1 MSDEEKNGDHHLH
14 HQQQQQYGTFG
25 SASGGGPPGAY
36 PPPPPQHHPPAIGFP
51 QPVPPP
57 GAAGAY
63 YAYGYQAAPVMQEE
77 FEMSMMGELSF
88 FLGLQIKQG
97 SKGTFINQAK
107 YTKDLLKLFE
117 LDSSKSMRTPM
128 ATTTK
133 LDNDEDGTSVDIR
146 KYRGYAAV
154 VEGRPIREPGSR
166 PRLPCCGIGLGWF
179 LFIIGFF
186 FAAIPWYFGAFI
198 LLCVRRFDHREKP
211 GYVACTIAAVLAAI
225 AILIGVT
232 NGDDDWW

>member
-1 MSDEEKNGDHHLH
+1 MNDEEKNGDHHLH

-25 SASGGGPPGAY
+25 SAGGGGPPGAY
-36 PPPPPQHHPPAIGFP
+36 PAPPPQHHPPAIGFP

-63 YAYGYQAAPVMQEE
+63 YAYGYQAAP
-77 FEMSMMGELSF
+77 
-88 FLGLQIKQG
+88 
-97 SKGTFINQAK
+97 
-107 YTKDLLKLFE
+107 
-117 LDSSKSMRTPM
+117 
-128 ATTTK
+128 
-133 LDNDEDGTSVDIR
+133 
-146 KYRGYAAV
+146 GYAAV

-166 PRLPCCGIGLGWF
+166 PRLPCCGIGVGWF
-179 LFIIGFF
+179 LFIVGFF
-186 FAAIPWYFGAFI
+186 CAAIPWYFGAFI

-211 GYVACTIAAVLAAI
+211 GYVACTIAAVIAAI